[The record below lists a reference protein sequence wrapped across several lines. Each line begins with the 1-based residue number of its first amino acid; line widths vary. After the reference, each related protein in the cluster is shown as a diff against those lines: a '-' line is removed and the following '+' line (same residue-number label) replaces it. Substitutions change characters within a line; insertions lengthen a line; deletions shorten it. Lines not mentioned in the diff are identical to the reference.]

1 MAYIYTFLV
10 LLIIG
15 LICYRWIK
23 KKSVPSNRYT
33 PYDEITMG
41 SKIEIKQDSK
51 IDDTKHN
58 IKYEVKIN
66 NDKTI

>member
-15 LICYRWIK
+15 LICYRLIN
-23 KKSVPSNRYT
+23 KKSVPPNRYT
-33 PYDEITMG
+33 PYDEITIG
-41 SKIEIKQDSK
+41 SKIEIKQDIL

-58 IKYEVKIN
+58 IKYEEKMN